1 MSFSLAGK
9 TAIITGAAAGIG
21 HAIARHF
28 LNEGANVVFAD
39 QSQKVAKTG
48 WEDLNDHECARF
60 FAGDL
65 REKLNIANLVSTAID
80 AFDRIDILVNASRL
94 FTVTDPLDPADTSV
108 DDALARNLHVP
119 LRLSQAVARRMIAQ
133 AEAAAG
139 DDGKRPTDAGAIV
152 NITSIAAHRTQPEL
166 LAFSLS
172 NAATEQLTRSL
183 AVTLAP
189 HGIRVNAIAVGSVMS
204 ASLRETLVEHP
215 DYRATII
222 QGTPL
227 HRIGTAAEVAEA
239 AQFLAS
245 SAAGFVTGQ
254 IIGLDGG
261 RSVLDA
267 VQRPAH

>member
-1 MSFSLAGK
+1 MSFSLTGK

-28 LNEGANVVFAD
+28 LDEGANVIFAD
-39 QSQKVAKTG
+39 MTQKSVKAG
-48 WEDLNDHECARF
+48 CDDFNDHPNARL

-80 AFDRIDILVNASRL
+80 AFDRVDILVNASRL
-94 FTVTDPLDPADTSV
+94 FGVTDPLDPADTSV
-108 DDALARNLHVP
+108 EDMLARNLTVP

-133 AEAAAG
+133 ATE
-139 DDGKRPTDAGAIV
+139 DSDGEEKRTQDTGTII

-166 LAFSLS
+166 LGFSLS
-172 NAATEQLTRSL
+172 NAAAEQMTRSM

-189 HGIRVNAIAVGSVMS
+189 HAIRVNAIAVGSVMS
-204 ASLRETLVEHP
+204 ASLREVLSDHA
-215 DYRATII
+215 DYRSAII
-222 QGTPL
+222 AGTPMR
-227 HRIGTAAEVAEA
+227 RIGTANEVAET

-245 SAAGFVTGQ
+245 SASGFITGQ
-254 IIGLDGG
+254 VIGVDGG
-261 RSVLDA
+261 RSVLDT

>member
-1 MSFSLAGK
+1 MSFSLNGK
-9 TAIITGAAAGIG
+9 TAIITGAGAGIG
-21 HAIARHF
+21 HAIARRF
-28 LNEGANVVFAD
+28 LDEGAKVVFAD
-39 QSQKVAKTG
+39 QTPKSMRG
-48 WEDLNDHECARF
+48 GCEDLVADPNARL

-65 REKLNIANLVSTAID
+65 REKLAIANLVSTAID

-94 FTVTDPLDPADTSV
+94 FLVTDPLDPADTSV
-108 DDALARNLHVP
+108 DEALARNLHVP
-119 LRLSQAVARRMIAQ
+119 LRLSQAVARRMIQQ
-133 AEAAAG
+133 AEDDADG
-139 DDGKRPTDAGAIV
+139 DTKRTADVGTIV

-172 NAATEQLTRSL
+172 NAACEQMTRSL

-204 ASLRETLVEHP
+204 ASLRETLAEHP
-215 DYRATII
+215 DYRTAIL

-227 HRIGTAAEVAEA
+227 HRMGTAAEVAET

-245 SAAGFVTGQ
+245 SASGFVTGQ
-254 IIGLDGG
+254 VIGLDGG
-261 RSVLDA
+261 RSVLDT